1 LKQENMPDI
10 PSNAPELPAQPLI
23 VVLAETSWGKL
34 ERVTLELL
42 SDARKLAVSRKGRVE
57 ILLLCA
63 PEQTVLLLTDLAG
76 TLREPVH
83 LVEHGELAEFST
95 EPYLSTIVQVLQ
107 ELRPTVLFMAAT
119 ANGRGLGPRLA
130 ARLGYAYFPH
140 CLLVKPVAGDK
151 LEITRV
157 THSGRVHVLASWPAA
172 EPAVLTM
179 KPGVADVAAAE
190 KGTRPELSVTKHAVV
205 LKPGKVKM
213 LRRIPADPKTLD
225 IREAERLVSGGRG
238 VGGKEGFN
246 VMRSLA
252 EALGASLAA
261 SRAAVDLGWIEYER
275 QVGQTGKA
283 VTPRLYLAA
292 GISGASHH
300 LMGMRDSEKIVAL
313 NSDRKAPIFSVA
325 HFGVLGDLHAVVP
338 RLTERILQGRV
349 APSGTR
355 PAADAG
361 STQKGRS

>member
-1 LKQENMPDI
+1 MPDI
-10 PSNAPELPAQPLI
+10 PSKTEDLQAQPLI

-57 ILLLCA
+57 LLLLSA
-63 PEQTVLLLTDLAG
+63 QEQTASLLGDLAG

-83 LVEHGELAEFST
+83 LVEHAELAEFTT
-95 EPYLSTIVQVLQ
+95 ESYLSALVQVLQ
-107 ELRPTVLFMAAT
+107 GLRPNVLLMAAT

-130 ARLGYAYFPH
+130 TRLGYAYFPH
-140 CLLVKPVAGDK
+140 CLLVKPLAGDK

-179 KPGVADVAAAE
+179 KPGVADLAPAE
-190 KGTRPELSVTKHAVV
+190 KTPRPELSVTRHEVA
-205 LKPGKVKM
+205 LTPGKVKI
-213 LRRIPADPKTLD
+213 LRRIPADPRTLD

-261 SRAAVDLGWIEYER
+261 SRAAVDLGWIEYDR

-300 LMGMRDSEKIVAL
+300 LMGMRESEKIVAL
-313 NSDRKAPIFSVA
+313 NVDRKAPIFSVA

-338 RLTERILQGRV
+338 RLTERILQGRL
-349 APSGTR
+349 APSGTK
-355 PAADAG
+355 PATDG
-361 STQKGRS
+361 QKGRN